1 MKKTLLLILV
11 LGFCSFAQADDAQK
25 VLECMR
31 GNVPSALRVQDVE
44 LTSTDRAEATRTLRG
59 KVYALREGVADQSRL
74 RIMLRVKAPEN
85 LAGSAFLMREATN
98 VSDQGMYVFL
108 PSVRRV
114 RRITGEFADGALL
127 GSDFSYQDFR
137 HLQNGFEDLSST
149 LEAPEQIDGRPVHVL
164 SSLSQRKP
172 SAYGRI
178 RSWVDQKTCVP
189 LKVEFYQNK
198 TLLKQ
203 LTVPVAALNQ
213 SGAYWYP
220 AEATIV
226 DIRQGTRST
235 LRVLGVESGGK
246 IKKGTF
252 DPSLFYRINL

>member
-1 MKKTLLLILV
+1 MKNTLFLILALSLCGLV
-11 LGFCSFAQADDAQK
+11 QADDAGK

-31 GNVPSALRVQDVE
+31 DNVPSALRVQDVE
-44 LTSTDRAEATRTLRG
+44 LTSTDRTETSRSLRG
-59 KVYALREGVADQSRL
+59 KVYALRDGDGSDSRL
-74 RIMLRVKAPEN
+74 RVMLRVKAPEN
-85 LAGSAFLMREATN
+85 LAGSSFLMREATN
-98 VSDQGMYVFL
+98 VSDQGMYVYL

-114 RRITGEFADGALL
+114 RRVTGEFADGALL

-137 HLQNGFEDLSST
+137 QLQNGFEDLQST
-149 LEAPEQIDGRPVHVL
+149 LEAPEVIDSRPVYVL
-164 SSLSQRKP
+164 SSVPNRTP

-178 RSWVDQKTCVP
+178 RTWVDQKTCVP

-198 TLLKQ
+198 SLLKQ
-203 LTVPVAALNQ
+203 LTVPVTALQQ

-226 DIRQGTRST
+226 DVRQGTRST

-246 IKKGTF
+246 ILKGIF
-252 DPSLFYRINL
+252 EPGLFYRVNL